1 MADDIDTTRNAY
13 VTTILPDGRLLLEE
27 MTGHEALGQAF
38 SYDLS
43 LLSLDS
49 NVDLTALLGTPMTV
63 HVVLGDG
70 ERTFNGIV
78 TRAQF
83 LGADAQYMRYQVTLR
98 PWLWLLSY
106 TTNCR
111 IFQDKSVPDIIKEI
125 FRDAGFSDFKEVLGQ
140 YDPREFCVQY
150 RESDFD
156 FVNRLMEDEG
166 IYYFFEHDG
175 DKHTL
180 VMTDSYAGHAKTE
193 GFETIIYRPPH
204 EHHGMEREHLSHW
217 TVTKQI
223 RSGSYAANDFDFM
236 VPKGDLNSRLDA
248 PKDHPNA
255 KGALY
260 EYPGNYLKK
269 AAGDDLVKVRL
280 EERQVDFEVVDAGGD
295 VRGIGAGALF
305 DFTEYPREDQNK
317 EYLVLTANYQIH
329 GGDFISGQAAAD
341 QEEFHVGLTLIDSK
355 VAFRPPHHT
364 HKVRIEGPQT
374 AIVVGPDTEEI
385 WTDKYGRVKVQFH
398 WDRYV
403 TKPEE
408 ASCWV
413 RVSQAWAG
421 AKWGSMHIP
430 RIHQEVIVDFL
441 EGDPDRPIVTGRV
454 YNDGQMPPYDLPD
467 NKTQSGI
474 KSRSTPKGG
483 PTNFNEIRFEDKKG
497 SEELFIQAEKTQTT
511 KVKGSQSIGVDGSR
525 SVSVGG
531 DESTSVTGNRSAT
544 ITKNETQTFKANREM
559 KVTGTNL
566 DEITGAHTGKYHAG
580 RTETVESGDTLT
592 VQGSDKNVTVHGTYN
607 ITADTKYMVTQ
618 GANTLTIQKSVDV
631 SSEGEI
637 HLHNKD
643 CSVDLKDG
651 KVTVTAANELSLVCG
666 GASITL
672 KSDGSITVSG
682 SQKVAVSGGGASV
695 DLSAAGAEMSGT
707 KAKISG
713 SAVTE
718 ISGAMV
724 KIN

>member
-13 VTTILPDGRLLLEE
+13 VTTILPEGRLLLEE

-43 LLSLDS
+43 LLSLDP
-49 NVDLTALLGTPMTV
+49 NVDLTALLGTSMTV

-83 LGADAQYMRYQVTLR
+83 LGADAQYTRYHVTLQ

-111 IFQDKSVPDIIKEI
+111 IFQGKSVPDIIKEV
-125 FRDAGFSDFKEVLGQ
+125 FRDAGFSDFKEVLGH
-140 YDPREFCVQY
+140 YDKREFCVQY
-150 RESDFD
+150 NESDFD

-166 IYYFFEHDG
+166 IYYFFEHEG

-180 VMTDSYAGHAKTE
+180 VMTDSYAGHAKTK

-204 EHHGMEREHLSHW
+204 EHHGMEREHLSRW
-217 TVTKQI
+217 SLTKQI
-223 RSGSYAANDFDFM
+223 RSGSVAANDFDFM
-236 VPKGDLNSRLDA
+236 VPQGDLKSRLA
-248 PKDHPNA
+248 VPKDHPNA
-255 KGALY
+255 NGALY
-260 EYPGNYLKK
+260 EYPGNYLTKD
-269 AAGDDLVKVRL
+269 AGQNFVKVRL

-295 VRGIGAGALF
+295 VRGLGAGALF
-305 DFTEYPREDQNK
+305 DFTEYPRDDQNK
-317 EYLVLTANYQIH
+317 EYLILTATYQIH
-329 GGDFISGQAAAD
+329 GGDFISGQNNAGE
-341 QEEFHVGLTLIDSK
+341 EEFQVGLTLIDSK
-355 VAFRPPHHT
+355 IAFRPPHHT

-374 AIVVGPDTEEI
+374 ATVVGPDSEEI
-385 WTDKYGRVKVQFH
+385 WTDKYGRVKVRFH
-398 WDRYV
+398 WDHAV

-408 ASCWV
+408 ASCYV

-441 EGDPDRPIVTGRV
+441 EGDPDRPIITGRV
-454 YNDGQMPPYDLPD
+454 YNNDQMPPYDLPD

-511 KVKGSQSIGVDGSR
+511 KVKGSQSISVDGDR

-531 DESTSVTGNRSAT
+531 NLSLTVTGGGKSAVHSTHSVTGKHSLHASDT
-544 ITKNETQTFKANREM
+544 IEIDAPTHIKLTCGGSFILMEPGKITINAGGNAVVVLDANVLAKANGGAQVLLDANVLAKSNAGSKVVLDANALTQSSGGSQVM
-559 KVTGTNL
+559 LDANALLKAGGNVTIDGTKIQVTGKA
-566 DEITGAHTGKYHAG
+566 EA
-580 RTETVESGDTLT
+580 
-592 VQGSDKNVTVHGTYN
+592 
-607 ITADTKYMVTQ
+607 
-618 GANTLTIQKSVDV
+618 
-631 SSEGEI
+631 
-637 HLHNKD
+637 
-643 CSVDLKDG
+643 
-651 KVTVTAANELSLVCG
+651 
-666 GASITL
+666 
-672 KSDGSITVSG
+672 TVS
-682 SQKVAVSGGGASV
+682 
-695 DLSAAGAEMSGT
+695 AG
-707 KAKISG
+707 SG
-713 SAVTE
+713 SVKASGPGVE

-724 KIN
+724 KVNG

>member
-13 VTTILPDGRLLLEE
+13 VTTILPEGRLLLEE

-38 SYDLS
+38 SYDLA
-43 LLSLDS
+43 LLSLDP

-83 LGADAQYMRYQVTLR
+83 LGADAQYVRYHVTLQ

-111 IFQDKSVPDIIKEI
+111 IFQGKSVPDIIKEV
-125 FRDAGFSDFKEVLGQ
+125 FRDGGFSDFKEVLGD
-140 YDPREFCVQY
+140 YEPREFCVQY

-166 IYYFFEHDG
+166 IYYFFEHEG

-180 VMTDSYAGHAKTE
+180 VMTDSYAGHAKTK

-204 EHHGMEREHLSHW
+204 EHHGMEREHLSQW
-217 TVTKQI
+217 TLTKQI

-269 AAGDDLVKVRL
+269 EVGDDLVKVRL

-295 VRGIGAGALF
+295 VRGLGAGALF

-317 EYLVLTANYQIH
+317 EYLILTATYQIH
-329 GGDFISGQAAAD
+329 GGDFISGQAGGG
-341 QEEFHVGLTLIDSK
+341 QEEFQVGFTLIDSK
-355 VAFRPPHHT
+355 IAFRPPQHT

-398 WDRYV
+398 WDRFV

-413 RVSQAWAG
+413 RVSQVWAG
-421 AKWGSMHIP
+421 AKWGAMHIP

-441 EGDPDRPIVTGRV
+441 EGDPDRPIITGRV
-454 YNDGQMPPYDLPD
+454 YNDDQMPPYDLPD
-467 NKTQSGI
+467 HKTQSGI

-497 SEELFIQAEKTQTT
+497 SEELFIQAEKNETT
-511 KVKGSQSIGVDGSR
+511 KVKHNRSASVGASDSISVGGDR
-525 SVSVGG
+525 SVSVDGNL
-531 DESTSVTGNRSAT
+531 SVTVKGGGKSAVHSSY
-544 ITKNETQTFKANREM
+544 N
-559 KVTGTNL
+559 VTGKHSLTAS
-566 DEITGAHTGKYHAG
+566 DTIEIEGKNHIQLKCG
-580 RTETVESGDTLT
+580 TSIILIEETKITLT
-592 VQGSDKNVTVHGTYN
+592 AGDGAKLVLDGNVFALAKNGSQVLLDDDKALMQSKQGAQALLDANALVKAASGANVTVDGTK
-607 ITADTKYMVTQ
+607 IQVT
-618 GANTLTIQKSVDV
+618 
-631 SSEGEI
+631 
-637 HLHNKD
+637 
-643 CSVDLKDG
+643 G
-651 KVTVTAANELSLVCG
+651 KTEVTMSAG
-666 GASITL
+666 
-672 KSDGSITVSG
+672 SG
-682 SQKVAVSGGGASV
+682 SVKASGPGV
-695 DLSAAGAEMSGT
+695 EIAGTA
-707 KAKISG
+707 
-713 SAVTE
+713 
-718 ISGAMV
+718 V
-724 KIN
+724 KINA